1 MKSTNQV
8 IFEWLNPDAC
18 WHEYDPNR
26 RAWIPKQ
33 GLVFTK
39 CVSNER
45 VNICIKC
52 GKDAGIPLQ
61 VNDEPLV
68 STAINVPDY
77 KNDLNAVREAE
88 LKAVEVFGRD
98 EYIKALETECEAI
111 ALIEELG
118 VISWGDLLYT
128 MVLALAPVRAEAVRK
143 LILEK
148 KI

>member
-1 MKSTNQV
+1 MSEKSTNQV

-26 RAWIPKQ
+26 KARIPKQ

-39 CVSNER
+39 YVSNER
-45 VNICIKC
+45 ANICIKC

-88 LKAVEVFGRD
+88 LKAVEVFGGD
-98 EYIKALETECEAI
+98 EYQHQVSRLVIEMDAPPNCPSLGTAAI
-111 ALIEELG
+111 
-118 VISWGDLLYT
+118 V
-128 MVLALAPVRAEAVRK
+128 APASVRAEAVRK
-143 LILEK
+143 LIEG
-148 KI
+148 